1 MEKMAYFQKVPAKN
15 KQGYKWKVT
24 EDAPP
29 HPITGKRRQVTR
41 RADGKKEAYQKVL
54 DAIEEIKRQDSGEIN
69 ADLEGITLKQLFDK
83 WFELVMKRKLKDTT
97 FKEYTGR
104 ANTRII
110 PALGD
115 YKVKQLN
122 TIILQKYIN
131 SLSDEGL
138 SPRYVEYISTILFGA
153 LEQARKWKII
163 PVNPMIDVEK
173 PRPRRVEFKT
183 WTVEE
188 MDKFLDYTKLSNYRL
203 YHIVNTA
210 LKTGCRRGELLSLK
224 WSDLDEENGYL
235 RVERSLVYDKDGYRF
250 STPKTQASTRDIK
263 IGESL
268 VKELKEWKAH
278 QNKLKMALRKS
289 YNDEGLIFTTQT
301 GKPIYPR
308 GMLAEF
314 NKATREAEVP
324 QIRFHDL
331 RHTHATMCLE
341 AGMSLKEVQERLGHS
356 SIKTTGD
363 VYAHVTKNMKE
374 KSIKKLEAY
383 INK

>member
-1 MEKMAYFQKVPAKN
+1 MAYFQKVPAKN

>member
-1 MEKMAYFQKVPAKN
+1 MNPSFK
-15 KQGYKWKVT
+15 
-24 EDAPP
+24 
-29 HPITGKRRQVTR
+29 
-41 RADGKKEAYQKVL
+41 ADGKKEAYQKVL
-54 DAIEEIKRQDSGEIN
+54 DAIEEIKKKDKGKIN
-69 ADLEGITLKQLFDK
+69 VDLEGITVKQLFGK
-83 WFELVMKRKLKDTT
+83 WFELVMKRKLKETT
-97 FKEYTGR
+97 FREYTNC
-104 ANTRII
+104 AKNRII
-110 PALGD
+110 PVIGD
-115 YKVKQLN
+115 YKVSQLN
-122 TIILQKYIN
+122 SIILQKYIN
-131 SLSDEGL
+131 ELSDDGL
-138 SPRYVEYISTILFGA
+138 SPRYVEYISTILYGA
-153 LEQARKWKII
+153 LEQARKWKVI
-163 PVNPMIDVEK
+163 PANPLIDVEK

-188 MDKFLDYTKLSNYRL
+188 MYRFLEFTKLSNYRL

-235 RVERSLVYDKDGYRF
+235 RVERSLVYDKGGYRF
-250 STPKTQASTRDIK
+250 STSKTQASTRDIK

-278 QNKLKMALRKS
+278 QNKMKMALRKS

-331 RHTHATMCLE
+331 RHTHATICLE
-341 AGMSLKEVQERLGHS
+341 SGMSLKEVQERLGHS